1 MATPNNPPDHK
12 ALMAQALTLA
22 RSSPCLPTNYRVGA
36 LLVDPSPPAPPS
48 PSSPT
53 PSSPTILA
61 TGYTLELPGNTH
73 AEQCCLAKVSS
84 SPTSSS
90 AAGAQPPS
98 TELPDDQQI
107 QQISLPRGRLALYTT
122 MEPCV
127 ERLSGNL
134 PCVQRILAYRDFI
147 TDVYVGM
154 LEPDTFVKGN
164 SGRAVLEAAGIRV
177 HHVVGLEDEI
187 LEVATAGHTRPAA
200 EQ

>member
-1 MATPNNPPDHK
+1 MTSPNNPPDHK

-36 LLVDPSPPAPPS
+36 LLVDPSPSTASSQEPS
-48 PSSPT
+48 T
-53 PSSPTILA
+53 PSSPTVLA

-73 AEQCCLAKVSS
+73 AEQCCIAKVSS
-84 SPTSSS
+84 P
-90 AAGAQPPS
+90 AADAPPS
-98 TELPDDQQI
+98 TELPGDQQI
-107 QQISLPRGRLALYTT
+107 QQLALPRGRLALYTT

-147 TDVYVGM
+147 TDVYVGVF
-154 LEPDTFVKGN
+154 EPDTFVKGN
-164 SGRAVLEAAGIRV
+164 SGRAVLEAAGVKV

-187 LEVATAGHTRPAA
+187 LEVATAGHTRPAPGP
-200 EQ
+200 

>member
-1 MATPNNPPDHK
+1 MTSPDSPPDHK

-36 LLVDPSPPAPPS
+36 LLVDPTPPTTSSSPESPAAPS
-48 PSSPT
+48 PK
-53 PSSPTILA
+53 ILS

-84 SPTSSS
+84 S
-90 AAGAQPPS
+90 AGDAQPPS
-98 TELPDDQQI
+98 TELPDDGQLQRLD
-107 QQISLPRGRLALYTT
+107 LPRGRLALYTT

-147 TDVYVGM
+147 SDVYVGV

-164 SGRAVLEAAGIRV
+164 SGRAVLEASGIRV

-187 LEVATAGHTRPAA
+187 LAVATAGHARPAA
-200 EQ
+200 EP